1 MADEK
6 LTPDPVEQVRV
17 EMENTRASLSQKF
30 DVLESKIG
38 EGVQETAAS
47 ITAAKETITETVQT
61 VQEAVRG
68 TVSAVESG
76 VSAVEEFFDIPA
88 QIQRH
93 PWGIMGG
100 AVVVGFLGERLLGAA
115 CPTALAAAA
124 AAEQKDMSPLT
135 GKHSNGHGHKPNGH
149 SNKRAS
155 TKPSVLQSLAQ
166 EFDSELGKLK
176 NIAVASLITGL
187 HQWLAPSIPEAVQP
201 QVQDIVRSVTQKLG
215 VDSGPRVEAS
225 RPPERFSA
233 ESRRFARGR
242 PARARAHTI
251 PKSSDGQTR
260 KARRLRTGRPY

>member
-6 LTPDPVEQVRV
+6 LIPDPVEQVRE

-38 EGVQETAAS
+38 EGVEETAAT

-68 TVSAVESG
+68 TVTAVESG
-76 VSAVEEFFDIPA
+76 VSAVEDFFDIPA

-115 CPTALAAAA
+115 CPAGIAAAVA
-124 AAEQKDMSPLT
+124 GPAEQKDMGALT
-135 GKHSNGHGHKPNGH
+135 GKHSNGHGHKPNGN
-149 SNKRAS
+149 SGKRAQA
-155 TKPSVLQSLAQ
+155 KPSVLQSLAQ
-166 EFDSELGKLK
+166 DFDSELGKLK
-176 NIAVASLITGL
+176 NIALASLITGL

-201 QVQDIVRSVTQKLG
+201 QVQDIVKSVAQKLG

-233 ESRRFARGR
+233 ESRRFAG
-242 PARARAHTI
+242 
-251 PKSSDGQTR
+251 
-260 KARRLRTGRPY
+260 